1 MTVVLQYQF
10 RDLKVTDKA
19 FEVMLSFGGVLE
31 RLYVPLDSIKGF
43 ADPSV
48 QFALQFEALTLPG
61 NAEAEAESDAAEPPA
76 PKAKPH
82 SQENRQP
89 ARTSVPSTPLPE
101 PAHATGTKRPAEKSK
116 NDAKEPPGDKPGA
129 EVVRLD
135 RFRKK

>member
-19 FEVMLSFGGVLE
+19 FEVVLSFGGVLE

-48 QFALQFEALTLPG
+48 QFGLQFEALTLRTTTPRRSPTTPSRPSRTPSR
-61 NAEAEAESDAAEPPA
+61 NRKKTAAPAPAFPRHRCRSPRPERPRRTAAESKD
-76 PKAKPH
+76 
-82 SQENRQP
+82 
-89 ARTSVPSTPLPE
+89 
-101 PAHATGTKRPAEKSK
+101 
-116 NDAKEPPGDKPGA
+116 DAKDPPDDKPGA